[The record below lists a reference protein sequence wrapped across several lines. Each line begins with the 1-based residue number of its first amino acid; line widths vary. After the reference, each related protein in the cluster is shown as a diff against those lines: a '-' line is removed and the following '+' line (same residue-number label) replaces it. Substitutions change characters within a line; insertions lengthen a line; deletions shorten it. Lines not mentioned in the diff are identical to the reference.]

1 MPTLPI
7 FCRGGG
13 WCVPALPIHNFV
25 SVSEIGAATGGG
37 PYKRMK
43 QPCVGGGCGIWVET
57 ADRPPKFEISYR
69 LWVRAGFILLIVCK
83 SHLMLWN
90 FLNNLLF
97 TGKYIPHGHCY
108 LWQRDLVGLHI
119 VSDSLIAFAYYSIP
133 LSLLYF
139 VHQRQDLPFRNIF
152 WLFGAFIISCG
163 TTHVMAVWTLW
174 YPVYWLFGILKL
186 ITAAISVYTAFI
198 LIPLIP
204 QALALP
210 SPTQLEIINHRLQ
223 IEIAERRK
231 SEARYQTLTEVSPVG
246 IFYTDTLGNC
256 LYVNERWCQIAGI
269 TCEEAFGTGWVQSI
283 HPDDRQRV
291 FAEWYRAA
299 QEKLPFQSEYRFQS
313 IDNHSVRWVFGQAVG
328 QIDENG
334 EVKGYVGT
342 ITDIT
347 ERKHVEEENR
357 LLNESLERRVAQ
369 RTNEIEI
376 ANQQLQIEIAERQ
389 QISTALWEL
398 TQLQKAIL
406 NSANYTIISTDAD
419 GVIKTFNRAAQQLLG
434 YSVEEVVGKL
444 TPAIIHDPVEV
455 EQRAEV
461 LYQELGVKIEPGI
474 EVFVTLPIRGIPD
487 ENEWTYI
494 RKDGSRF
501 PVLLSVTALSD
512 SEGNINGFLGIGQDI
527 TTRKQ
532 AEKEVRELNTA
543 MQNAVEGI
551 GRLDIEGRY
560 LSVNRAY
567 AHKFGYEPEE
577 MIGMGWKQ
585 IVHPDDV
592 EMLMLA
598 EREMLISGK
607 VEVEARGVRK
617 DGLFFY
623 NQITMVKADDEQ
635 GIFNGYH
642 CFMKD
647 ITERK
652 LTERALQES
661 EFRYRQIVE
670 LAEEGIWVIDSNA
683 RTTYVNHAMARMLGY
698 TDSEMLGRRIFDF
711 MDEQEQQLTSQYVER
726 RKQGI
731 SEKHESKLKSKD
743 GKDVWTYIS
752 TSPVMDEFGCMLSS
766 CALVYNVTDRKQVEQ
781 QMLQLTEDLK
791 RSNEELEQ
799 FAYVASHDLQE
810 PLRAVTSY
818 TQLLAQR
825 YQGNLDAKADKY
837 INHIVDGASRMQQLI
852 NDLLAYSR
860 LGTRAQEFEIADCNA
875 AVEQSLCNLQ
885 IAIAE
890 KQAIITKDVMPTV
903 MADEFQ
909 LVQLFQNLIGN
920 AIKFC
925 REEVPIIHI
934 TAIIQDDEWL
944 FSVRDNGIGIDPE
957 YADRIF
963 IIFGRLHSRR
973 EYLGTGIGLAICKRI
988 VERHG
993 GRIWVES
1000 LPEEGATFY
1009 FTIPIVNSCN
1019 IKF

>member
-1 MPTLPI
+1 
-7 FCRGGG
+7 
-13 WCVPALPIHNFV
+13 
-25 SVSEIGAATGGG
+25 
-37 PYKRMK
+37 
-43 QPCVGGGCGIWVET
+43 
-57 ADRPPKFEISYR
+57 
-69 LWVRAGFILLIVCK
+69 
-83 SHLMLWN
+83 MLWN

-139 VHQRQDLPFRNIF
+139 VRQRQDLPFRNIF
-152 WLFGAFIISCG
+152 WLLAAFIISCG

-186 ITAAISVYTAFI
+186 ITAAISAYTAFI

-210 SPTQLEIINHRLQ
+210 SPTQLEIINHKLQ

-231 SEARYQTLTEVSPVG
+231 SEASYQTLTEVSPVG
-246 IFYTDTLGNC
+246 IFYTDALGNC

-269 TCEEAFGTGWVQSI
+269 TCEEAFGTGWVKSI

-291 FAEWYRAA
+291 FAEWYGAA
-299 QEKLPFQSEYRFQS
+299 KEKLPFKSEYRFKCL
-313 IDNHSVRWVFGQAVG
+313 DNDSVRWVFGQAVG
-328 QIDENG
+328 QIDENE

-342 ITDIT
+342 ITELT
-347 ERKHVEEENR
+347 ERKQIEEENR
-357 LLNESLERRVAQ
+357 LLNESLELRVAQ

-389 QISTALWEL
+389 QISTVLWEL
-398 TQLQKAIL
+398 TQLQNAIL
-406 NSANYTIISTDAD
+406 NSAKYTIISTDAD
-419 GVIKTFNRAAQQLLG
+419 GVIKTFNLAAQQLLG

-444 TPAIIHDPVEV
+444 TLAIIHDPVEV
-455 EQRAEV
+455 EKRAEV
-461 LYQELGVKIEPGI
+461 LSQELGVKIEPGF
-474 EVFVTLPIRGIPD
+474 EVFVTLPIRGIAD

-527 TTRKQ
+527 TARKQ
-532 AEKEVRELNTA
+532 AEKEVRELNNA

-567 AHKFGYEPEE
+567 AHKFGYQPEE
-577 MIGMGWKQ
+577 MIGMSWKQ

-598 EREMLISGK
+598 DREMLISGK

-623 NQITMVKADDEQ
+623 NQITIVKADDEQ
-635 GIFNGYH
+635 GLFNGHH

-670 LAEEGIWVIDSNA
+670 LTEEGIWVIDSKA

-698 TDSEMLGRRIFDF
+698 TELEMLGRQIFDF
-711 MDEQEQQLTSQYVER
+711 MDEQEQQLTSQYMER
-726 RKQGI
+726 RKQGF

-766 CALVYNVTDRKQVEQ
+766 CALVYNITDRKQVEQ

-825 YQGNLDAKADKY
+825 YQDNLDAKADKY
-837 INHIVDGASRMQQLI
+837 INYIVDGASRMQQLI

-860 LGTRAQEFEIADCNA
+860 LGTRVQEFEIADCNA
-875 AVEQSLCNLQ
+875 AVDQSLCNLQ

-890 KQAIITKDVMPTV
+890 KQAVITKDVMPTV

-925 REEVPIIHI
+925 REDVPIIHI
-934 TAIIQDDEWL
+934 SAIIQDDEL
-944 FSVRDNGIGIDPE
+944 VFSVRDNGIGIDPE

-973 EYLGTGIGLAICKRI
+973 EYVGTGIGLAICKRI

-1000 LPEEGATFY
+1000 LPNEGATFY

-1019 IKF
+1019 IKV

>member
-1 MPTLPI
+1 
-7 FCRGGG
+7 
-13 WCVPALPIHNFV
+13 
-25 SVSEIGAATGGG
+25 
-37 PYKRMK
+37 
-43 QPCVGGGCGIWVET
+43 
-57 ADRPPKFEISYR
+57 
-69 LWVRAGFILLIVCK
+69 
-83 SHLMLWN
+83 MLWN

-133 LSLLYF
+133 LSLLYV

-186 ITAAISVYTAFI
+186 ITAVISAYTAFI

-246 IFYTDTLGNC
+246 IFYTDALGNC

-269 TCEEAFGTGWVQSI
+269 TCEEAFGTGWVKSI
-283 HPDDRQRV
+283 HADDRQRV
-291 FAEWYRAA
+291 FSEWYRAA
-299 QEKLPFQSEYRFQS
+299 QEKLPFKSEYRFQNL
-313 IDNHSVRWVFGQAVG
+313 DNDSVRWVFGQAVG

-342 ITDIT
+342 ITDLT
-347 ERKHVEEENR
+347 ERKQIEEENR
-357 LLNESLERRVAQ
+357 LLNESLERRVTQ

-389 QISTALWEL
+389 QISTALLEL

-461 LYQELGVKIEPGI
+461 LSQELGVKIEPGF
-474 EVFVTLPIRGIPD
+474 EVFVTLPIRGIAD

-494 RKDGSRF
+494 RKDGSGF
-501 PVLLSVTALSD
+501 PVLLSVTALYD

-527 TTRKQ
+527 TARKQ

-577 MIGMGWKQ
+577 MIGMAGKQ

-623 NQITMVKADDEQ
+623 NQITMVKAYDEQ
-635 GIFNGYH
+635 GIFNGHH

-698 TDSEMLGRRIFDF
+698 TESEMLGRRIFDF

-752 TSPVMDEFGCMLSS
+752 TSPVMDELGCMLSS
-766 CALVYNVTDRKQVEQ
+766 CALVYNITDRKEVEQ
-781 QMLQLTEDLK
+781 QMLQITEDLK

-860 LGTRAQEFEIADCNA
+860 LGSRAQEFEIADCNA

-890 KQAIITKDVMPTV
+890 KQAVITKDVMPTV
-903 MADEFQ
+903 MGDEFQ

-925 REEVPIIHI
+925 REDVPIIHI
-934 TAIIQDDEWL
+934 AAIIQDDEWL

-957 YADRIF
+957 YANRIF

-1000 LPEEGATFY
+1000 WPEEGATFY

-1019 IKF
+1019 IKI

>member
-1 MPTLPI
+1 
-7 FCRGGG
+7 
-13 WCVPALPIHNFV
+13 
-25 SVSEIGAATGGG
+25 
-37 PYKRMK
+37 
-43 QPCVGGGCGIWVET
+43 
-57 ADRPPKFEISYR
+57 
-69 LWVRAGFILLIVCK
+69 
-83 SHLMLWN
+83 MLWN

-97 TGKYIPHGHCY
+97 TANYIPHGHCY

-163 TTHVMAVWTLW
+163 TTHVMAVWTIW

-186 ITAAISVYTAFI
+186 ITAAISAYTAFA

-299 QEKLPFQSEYRFQS
+299 QEKLPFLSEYRFQNL
-313 IDNHSVRWVFGQAVG
+313 DNHSVRWVFGQAVG

-369 RTNEIEI
+369 RTNEIQI

-577 MIGMGWKQ
+577 MIGMAWKQ

-698 TDSEMLGRRIFDF
+698 TESEMLGRRIFDF

-731 SEKHESKLKSKD
+731 SEKHESKLKSKN

-909 LVQLFQNLIGN
+909 LVQLFQNLLGN

-973 EYLGTGIGLAICKRI
+973 EYLGTGIGLAMCKRI
-988 VERHG
+988 VERHR

-1000 LPEEGATFY
+1000 WPEEGATFY

-1019 IKF
+1019 IKV

>member
-1 MPTLPI
+1 
-7 FCRGGG
+7 
-13 WCVPALPIHNFV
+13 
-25 SVSEIGAATGGG
+25 
-37 PYKRMK
+37 
-43 QPCVGGGCGIWVET
+43 
-57 ADRPPKFEISYR
+57 
-69 LWVRAGFILLIVCK
+69 
-83 SHLMLWN
+83 MLWN

-97 TGKYIPHGHCY
+97 TANYIPHGHCY
-108 LWQRDLVGLHI
+108 LWQRELVGLHI

-163 TTHVMAVWTLW
+163 TTHVMEVWTLW
-174 YPVYWLFGILKL
+174 HPVYWLSGSLKL
-186 ITAAISVYTAFI
+186 ITALISAYTAFA

-210 SPTQLEIINHRLQ
+210 SPTQLGMINQRLE

-231 SEARYQTLTEVSPVG
+231 SEARYQILTEVSPVG

-299 QEKLPFQSEYRFQS
+299 QEKLPFKFEYRFQNL
-313 IDNHSVRWVFGQAVG
+313 DNDSVRWVFGQAVG

-389 QISTALWEL
+389 QISTALLEL

-577 MIGMGWKQ
+577 MIGMAWKQ

-698 TDSEMLGRRIFDF
+698 TESEMLGRRIFDF

-731 SEKHESKLKSKD
+731 SEKHESKLKSKN

-781 QMLQLTEDLK
+781 QMLQLTENLK

-973 EYLGTGIGLAICKRI
+973 EYLGTGIGLAMCKRI
-988 VERHG
+988 VERHR

-1000 LPEEGATFY
+1000 WPEEGATFY